1 MKRLIP
7 LLLAGALLLPLSGCA
22 SSTATTSRPRAGDAS
37 AAAPAFNAADVMF
50 AQMMLSYQGQSRR
63 IVPLAASRAARTD
76 VRTLAAAIDVTQAD
90 EAETML
96 RWLHAWGQPITA
108 DRDPAAH
115 ASHGGLHDLSAAE
128 VAELE
133 KASGADF
140 DHTFLNLL
148 IGHQHNAVEVARMEI
163 ADGANPDAKDLA
175 RRVEQ
180 SRSAQIQ
187 QMLTML
193 NG

>member
-7 LLLAGALLLPLSGCA
+7 ALLAAALLLLTGCG
-22 SSTATTSRPRAGDAS
+22 TS
-37 AAAPAFNAADVMF
+37 AARTKPRDPSPVSQVFNMTDVMF
-50 AQMMLSYQGQSRR
+50 AQMMLANQGQSRR
-63 IVPLAASRAARTD
+63 IVPVAASRATAVD
-76 VRTLAAAIDVTQAD
+76 VKTLAAAIDVTQAD
-90 EAETML
+90 EAETIL

-108 DRDPAAH
+108 DQDPAAH

-140 DHTFLNLL
+140 DRTFLNLL
-148 IGHQHNAVEVARMEI
+148 IGQQHSAVEVARMEA
-163 ADGANPDAKDLA
+163 ADGANPAAKDLA